1 MLLNTRNGELYE
13 TYSKT
18 KLSNI
23 STVDKEIVLNWSK
36 NFNKFNLRALE
47 FIFFDY
53 IKYYNYKTL
62 FQRGLLSN
70 SLSLISCLYP
80 WEKEF
85 LTDLNIIDKKKNYSF
100 YNILKI
106 AIFFLINIFG
116 YLLSRIK
123 LLYLISKGEF
133 SFKKNLSI

>member
-36 NFNKFNLRALE
+36 ILINLTYELLSL
-47 FIFFDY
+47 FFDY
-53 IKYYNYKTL
+53 IKYYNYKTF

-106 AIFFLINIFG
+106 SIFFLINIFG

>member
-47 FIFFDY
+47 FIFLTILNTTI
-53 IKYYNYKTL
+53 IKH
-62 FQRGLLSN
+62 FF
-70 SLSLISCLYP
+70 
-80 WEKEF
+80 KEVF
-85 LTDLNIIDKKKNYSF
+85 
-100 YNILKI
+100 
-106 AIFFLINIFG
+106 
-116 YLLSRIK
+116 
-123 LLYLISKGEF
+123 
-133 SFKKNLSI
+133 